1 MILKSFKYSRNNW
14 SLDSLTIGKTNLMVG
29 KNSTGK
35 TRAIIALSST
45 LRIISQTKEI
55 ENDDSFAAK
64 LVFEDN
70 GREITLYL
78 KITDRVIQNEILII
92 DGEEIIKRDA
102 KSAFFRGEVA
112 NPPANSL
119 LLHVR
124 RDVNEFPEA
133 ENIIEW
139 ASRAIGRSFIETDT
153 PNDEQLCE
161 IVESFSDEMRR
172 HVVSMANAVGFP
184 ITEFNTFRSTLRS
197 ALKKGAKVPDGLDK
211 LQFLVF
217 LEKDVPTYL
226 AYAELSEGMRRTIL
240 LLIFIEQFI
249 NSSSGAFLAIDDL
262 GEGLDYTRATKV
274 GRLLFDTCREHGIQL
289 VAASNE
295 EFMMN
300 IVDIDCWNILVRHG
314 QKVKSFTKDDAP
326 ELFEDFRFSGLD
338 NFDFFTSDRLNRV
351 LDAHFGT
358 NNE

>member
-1 MILKSFKYSRNNW
+1 MILKSFKYSMVGW
-14 SLDSLTIGKTNLMVG
+14 SLDTLTVGKTNLMVG

-35 TRAIIALSST
+35 TRAIIALSRT
-45 LRIISQTKEI
+45 LRIISQAAEI
-55 ENDDSFAAK
+55 ENDDNFAAK

-70 GREITLYL
+70 GSEITLYL
-78 KITDRVIQNEILII
+78 KISERVIQNEILII
-92 DGEEIIKRDA
+92 DGEEIIKRDT
-102 KSAFFRGEVA
+102 KTTFLRGEVA
-112 NPPANSL
+112 NPPANLL

-133 ENIIEW
+133 ENIINW

-161 IVESFSDEMRR
+161 LVESFSDAMRR
-172 HVVSMANAVGFP
+172 NVVSMANEVGFP
-184 ITEFNTFRSTLRS
+184 ITEVNTFRNTLRS
-197 ALKKGAKVPDGLDK
+197 ALKKGAKVPNGLEK
-211 LQFLVF
+211 MQFLVF
-217 LEKDVPTYL
+217 KEKNVQPYL
-226 AYAELSEGMRRTIL
+226 AYSELSEGMRRTIL
-240 LLIFIEQFI
+240 LLIFIEHFVN
-249 NSSSGAFLAIDDL
+249 NSEGAFLAIDDL

-314 QKVKSFTKDDAP
+314 QTVKSFTKDDAP
-326 ELFEDFRFSGLD
+326 KLFEEFRFSGLD
-338 NFDFFTSDRLNRV
+338 NFDFFTSDRLNRA
-351 LDAHFGT
+351 LEAHFGD
-358 NNE
+358 NE